1 MNFKNI
7 EKFETWLKENLKA
20 SHFYLDLFLKDVEEK
35 SEGSERESYEL
46 NGYETKSGNPCEYYY
61 NVENIYFKDGKEV
74 EPCSDFDYI
83 ESTII
88 F

>member
-20 SHFYLDLFLKDVEEK
+20 NPFYLELFLKDVEEK

-46 NGYETKSGNPCEYYY
+46 NGYETKSGNSCEYYY
-61 NVENIYFKDGKEV
+61 NVENIYFKDGKKV
-74 EPCSDFDYI
+74 APCSDFDYI
-83 ESTII
+83 ESTIV